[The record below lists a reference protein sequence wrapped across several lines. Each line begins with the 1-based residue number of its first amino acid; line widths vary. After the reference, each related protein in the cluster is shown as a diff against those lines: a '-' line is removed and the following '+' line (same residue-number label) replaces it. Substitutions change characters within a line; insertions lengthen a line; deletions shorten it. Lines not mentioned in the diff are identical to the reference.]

1 MNAVADAVQT
11 FGARLSHVSLT
22 LLALAVCLHV
32 AGLLLRATAWRGVL
46 AAAVPGGR
54 PQRRTVTG
62 AYLAGAGVNNVV
74 PARGGDVAR
83 VVIACRALPGVCCA
97 TVAAGLLVESLLDAI
112 VGSSL
117 LVWAIWSG
125 ALPLSLLAV
134 RGGSPG
140 VIAAAAVAVAIVV
153 VATRR
158 RSAAGRL
165 ARELRRGLSVLTS
178 PRAYATTVAAPQLL
192 SWVARIGGML
202 CFLHAFH
209 ITAGPRQA
217 VLAVLAGSIT
227 TVLPITPGG
236 VGTQQALLAVL
247 LAGVATPAAAI
258 SFSLGTQ
265 LVTTCVDVAIGGTC
279 MGVMLGTLPWRA
291 RMAAPAAAVLPAT
304 TSGE

>member
-1 MNAVADAVQT
+1 MNAVAGAVQT

-22 LLALAVCLHV
+22 LHGLAVVLHV

-54 PQRRTVTG
+54 PRRRTVAG

-83 VVIACRALPGVCCA
+83 VVIACRALPGACCA
-97 TVAAGLLVESLLDAI
+97 TVAAGLLVETLLDAA
-112 VGSSL
+112 VGGA
-117 LVWAIWSG
+117 LVAWAIWSG
-125 ALPLSLLAV
+125 ALPLSILAV

-140 VIAAAAVAVAIVV
+140 VIAAAALAIAIVAVA
-153 VATRR
+153 ARR
-158 RSAAGRL
+158 RSAAGRV
-165 ARELRRGLSVLTS
+165 ARELRRGLSVLSS
-178 PRAYATTVAAPQLL
+178 PRAYATTVAAPQLM
-192 SWVARIGGML
+192 SWIARIAAML

-209 ITAGPRQA
+209 IAAGPRQA
-217 VLAVLAGSIT
+217 VLAVLAGSVT

-279 MGVMLGTLPWRA
+279 MGVMLGALPWRA
-291 RMAAPAAAVLPAT
+291 RMVASPAAALPAT